1 METKIQKQIVTLRK
15 DAFRIDFLRIG
26 RIIPKEFYTTIFDK
40 MRTQKNN
47 ENIYRV
53 TLLIFWNKNEV
64 DSLIVY

>member
-15 DAFRIDFLRIG
+15 DTFRIDFLRIE

-47 ENIYRV
+47 RYIQLHY
-53 TLLIFWNKNEV
+53 LYFGKKMK
-64 DSLIVY
+64 LIV